1 MFPSLISSL
10 FFHTIIFDQNG
21 NKIIH
26 PPCFHCDNSLI
37 LRQFSARFN
46 GIVDSIAEKGADVQR
61 LYEIYIAKINK
72 SREIDLLFPGF
83 FRLISDN
90 DIKEI
95 ISGMDV
101 IFIVRDLRAQLLRH
115 PAGNFCS
122 LTAFKYKEM
131 IFHIMIDCPHPLLIF

>member
-1 MFPSLISSL
+1 MQEAVSLCRPMFPSLISSL

-72 SREIDLLFPGF
+72 SREIDLL
-83 FRLISDN
+83 S
-90 DIKEI
+90 
-95 ISGMDV
+95 
-101 IFIVRDLRAQLLRH
+101 RDFSAL
-115 PAGNFCS
+115 S
-122 LTAFKYKEM
+122 L
-131 IFHIMIDCPHPLLIF
+131 IMISRKSFPV